1 MPHTVRPAGRAISP
15 AASIANVVNVG
26 AVKHGRNSSSSSAS
40 DPGSLLTRSIGGT
53 LCEEFLRHRRCFLT
67 SRPRSTPR
75 TASNARSPRVRNSR
89 GYAVTDHAAQGRTV
103 HTGLAVITGTE
114 ARQHAYVALS
124 RGTEANLA
132 YVFTASPKTADP
144 APGPRPAP
152 ELARYDRRAAPGG
165 PAAAPAATPADP

>member
-67 SRPRSTPR
+67 FRPRSTPGAPHR
-75 TASNARSPRVRNSR
+75 THVPQKCETQAGFEP
-89 GYAVTDHAAQGRTV
+89 VTFSVSGKIV
-103 HTGLAVITGTE
+103 E
-114 ARQHAYVALS
+114 
-124 RGTEANLA
+124 
-132 YVFTASPKTADP
+132 
-144 APGPRPAP
+144 
-152 ELARYDRRAAPGG
+152 
-165 PAAAPAATPADP
+165 